1 MSATPRESDAVI
13 VTDAPPGSHSN
24 IRWAVCGLLF
34 LATTI
39 NYMDRSVFSLIEPI
53 LKTLPFMGYNAAN
66 PAAYNHNFSTILA
79 YFQVAYAVGFLTA
92 GRIIDRVGTKVGYA
106 LAIFVWACASLSHAL
121 VGSVVGFCIAR
132 FMLGIG
138 ESGNFPAAIKAVTEW
153 FAPQERAYATGLFNS
168 GANVAALIA
177 PLLIPWVTYR
187 YGWHAAFLCTGSMG
201 MLWLIVWLIFPY
213 NKLRKTSSGP
223 GTAKDRKDLPPVTDG
238 SDSLSRLLANRG
250 TWAFALGKMMTD
262 PIWWFYLFF
271 LPKYFNERF
280 GLDMKQIGIPLVLI
294 YLGSSVGSVAGGW
307 LSGFRMRQG
316 HSIND
321 GRKFAMLVC
330 ALGALPVIFV
340 PKAPNEWVAV
350 ALLALATAAHQ
361 GWSANLFSTPTDMFP
376 STSVSTIIGIGGTM
390 GAVGGAIF
398 TLIVGWLWISH
409 PILIFAMAATAYVA
423 ALAVIQWLVPR
434 LGELRTT

>member
-1 MSATPRESDAVI
+1 MSAAPPQSDAPM
-13 VTDAPPGSHSN
+13 TDSAPPGSLSN
-24 IRWAVCGLLF
+24 VRWVVCGLLF

-53 LKTLPFMGYNAAN
+53 LKTLPFMGYNAAD
-66 PAAYNHNFSTILA
+66 PAVYNHHFSTILA
-79 YFQVAYAVGFLTA
+79 YFQVAYALGFLTA
-92 GRIIDRVGTKVGYA
+92 GRIIDRVGTKIGYA
-106 LAIFVWACASLSHAL
+106 LAIFVWACASMSHAL
-121 VGSVVGFCIAR
+121 VGSVAGFCLAR
-132 FMLGIG
+132 FMLGLG
-138 ESGNFPAAIKAVTEW
+138 ESGNFPAAIKAITEW
-153 FAPQERAYATGLFNS
+153 FPTRERAYATGLFNS

-201 MLWLIVWLIFPY
+201 LLWLMAWLLFPY
-213 NKLRKTSSGP
+213 NKLRRGSSLSQERL
-223 GTAKDRKDLPPVTDG
+223 ALPVTRHEG
-238 SDSLSRLLANRG
+238 QLLRLLLTHRG
-250 TWAFALGKMMTD
+250 TWAFGVGKMLTD

-280 GLDMKQIGIPLVLI
+280 GLDMRHIGLPLVLI
-294 YLGSSVGSVAGGW
+294 YLGSSAGSVAGGW
-307 LSGFRMRQG
+307 LSGFRMSRG
-316 HSIND
+316 HSVND

-330 ALGALPVIFV
+330 ALGALPVMLV
-340 PKAPNEWVAV
+340 PLANEWQAI

-390 GAVGGAIF
+390 GAIGGAVF

-409 PILIFAMAATAYVA
+409 PMLIFFIGGTSYVI
-423 ALAVIQWLVPR
+423 ALGIFQLLVPR
-434 LGELRTT
+434 LGEPHTA